1 MVEVKF
7 DVWKLPSVS
16 TTRPTINLN
25 RVLTATALTVA
36 WLTFWLPTAA
46 VAESD
51 SPTSQLL
58 VNPAQLDQAR
68 TASSLLGSRLGS
80 RLKAALQE
88 GGPVAAVDVCHLEAQ
103 DISLA
108 LSAELAVSVKRT
120 ALKVRNPLNSPDPW
134 ERMQLER
141 FEAAI
146 ASGDSASSLEAI
158 EYIAQPDGEL
168 SLRYMKPI
176 MTQGLCL
183 ACHGNSIASEVAAA
197 IRQRYPEDEATGF
210 DIGAMRG
217 AFSIILVPNHA
228 N

>member
-25 RVLTATALTVA
+25 RVLTATALALA
-36 WLTFWLPTAA
+36 WVTFGLPTSAM
-46 VAESD
+46 AESD
-51 SPTSQLL
+51 SPASQLL
-58 VNPAQLDQAR
+58 VNPAQVDQAR

-88 GGPVAAVDVCHLEAQ
+88 GGPLAAVDVCHLDAQ

-120 ALKVRNPLNSPDPW
+120 ALKVRNPLNAPDPW
-134 ERMQLER
+134 ERAQLER

-158 EYIAQPDGEL
+158 EHIAQPDGEL
-168 SLRYMKPI
+168 TLRYMKPI

-183 ACHGNSIASEVAAA
+183 ACHGNSIAPEVAAA

-217 AFSIILVPNHA
+217 AFSVIVVPNHA